1 MVGESQYPY
10 TSGKDRQKGQCLS
23 LPFSRLYKMTPAYR
37 IGNSEEE
44 IMEEIEN
51 NGPVQALMKVCWRY
65 SARNFHFFVVIVN
78 QLLP

>member
-1 MVGESQYPY
+1 
-10 TSGKDRQKGQCLS
+10 
-23 LPFSRLYKMTPAYR
+23 MTPAYR

-44 IMEEIEN
+44 IMAEIEN